1 VEPLLKKEE
10 KVKKEE
16 LHVKDATGLRFTIY
30 SAAELYQSMCFCCCE
45 GNDYESK
52 AKF

>member
-30 SAAELYQSMCFCCCE
+30 SAAELYQSMCCE